1 MANIAKQAGPIK
13 NPTVAGDVP
22 VVTMTASTPAGDL
35 IDVSGGN
42 VLLII
47 RNSHAAN
54 PYTVTINGEPGAEG
68 RDASITK
75 SLTAGQIAVFG
86 PIPGPGWATGAGR
99 ISVASEDASI
109 LYGVVD
115 LHR

>member
-13 NPTVAGDVP
+13 NPTVAGDIP

-35 IDVSGGN
+35 VDISGGN
-42 VLLII
+42 VVLIV
-47 RNSHAAN
+47 RNSDASN

-68 RDASITK
+68 RDVSITK
-75 SLTAGQIAVFG
+75 SLAAGEIAIFG
-86 PIPGPGWATGAGR
+86 PAVGPGWMTAAGR
-99 ISVASEDASI
+99 LSVASENAAI
-109 LYGVVD
+109 LYGVID